1 MKKELS
7 CGFML
12 SVVVLLCAGQ
22 EPAALPGVQ
31 SLSDGFYYKTAQ
43 GWQKLEPLSSSGS
56 GMKHVAKIL
65 VPGLTPQIV
74 WRYPGAES
82 HSQIAERKPTFCIKE
97 SPSQADTPGRSGRD
111 LLIVQFDK
119 KKDYRELQTT
129 KGGNVFTFKAGV
141 SKERAPDIT
150 TKTVA
155 EGIFL
160 VTPNQELQP
169 GEYMLT
175 FNALGHNGY
184 DFGIKP

>member
-1 MKKELS
+1 MKKELF
-7 CGFML
+7 CAFML

-22 EPAALPGVQ
+22 EPADLQGVK

-74 WRYPGAES
+74 WRYPSAEAPA
-82 HSQIAERKPTFCIKE
+82 QIADKKPTFCIKQ
-97 SPSQADTPGRSGRD
+97 SLSQADTPGRSGRD
-111 LLIVQFDK
+111 VLIVRLDK

-129 KGGNVFTFKAGV
+129 KGGNVLTFKAGV
-141 SKERAPDIT
+141 SKERAPEIT

-155 EGIFL
+155 DGIFL